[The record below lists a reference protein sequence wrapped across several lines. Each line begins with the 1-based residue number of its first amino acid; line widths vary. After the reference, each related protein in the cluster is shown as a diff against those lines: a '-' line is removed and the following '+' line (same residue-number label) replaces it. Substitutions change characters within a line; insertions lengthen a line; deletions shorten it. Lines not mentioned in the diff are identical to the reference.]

1 MSMPDHEREPSAPE
15 IPEDQSLVER
25 FAPRSRDTVVV
36 MGGHLLQII
45 GAIAV
50 LYVIF
55 HFVEKYW

>member
-1 MSMPDHEREPSAPE
+1 MSEPDHERDPSSAAK
-15 IPEDQSLVER
+15 IPEDLVER
-25 FAPRSRDTVVV
+25 FAPRSRDPVVV

>member
-1 MSMPDHEREPSAPE
+1 MSKPDHEREPSAPE
-15 IPEDQSLVER
+15 IPENLVER
-25 FAPRSRDTVVV
+25 FAPRSRDPVVV

-55 HFVEKYW
+55 NLVEKYW